1 MAAGEI
7 ISVAYGIEIQD
18 RNDPY
23 VVDAEHAIEAVTA
36 TANPGSYLVDLLPI
50 RGPFSGKLQCHF

>member
-1 MAAGEI
+1 MAAGQI

-23 VVDAEHAIEAVTA
+23 VVDAEIAVEAFAA
-36 TANPGSYLVDLLPI
+36 TANPGSYMVDLLPI
-50 RGPFSGKLQCHF
+50 RKSLPSCNL